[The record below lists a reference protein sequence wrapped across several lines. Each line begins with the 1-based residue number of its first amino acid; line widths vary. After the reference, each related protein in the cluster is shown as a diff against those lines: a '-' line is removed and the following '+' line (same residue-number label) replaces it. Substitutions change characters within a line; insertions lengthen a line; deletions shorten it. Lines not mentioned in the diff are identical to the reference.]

1 MPAPTAP
8 PPSAQALGFNRFS
21 LRVWLLPL
29 GLFLVSCPLWLHW
42 WEPAMFIY
50 LNTLCAPVAAPVWT
64 ALSLLGNGWGVLGV
78 TAPLLV
84 LAPRYMWAWLCAAPF
99 AIVFA
104 RTGKFLLDSPRPAA
118 VVDNAQMRIVGET
131 LHNVAMPS
139 GHTLTAFAVASALY
153 FACPPARRAR
163 YAWLWVLAAGAGLSR
178 VAVGAHWPG
187 DVAVGASLGVLSGL
201 LGNVLVQR
209 MRPRHCQPT
218 AWSLRAV
225 AALVALAVYH
235 LLFDTLDFAQNLQ
248 FQYVL
253 AVAAAGSLAVFV
265 CQNFKYKNSL

>member
-1 MPAPTAP
+1 MSIHPFKLFP
-8 PPSAQALGFNRFS
+8 
-21 LRVWLLPL
+21 LRLWLLPL
-29 GLFLVSCPLWLHW
+29 GLFLVTCPLWLQW
-42 WEPAMFIY
+42 FEPAMFIY

-84 LAPRYMWAWLCAAPF
+84 LAPRLMWAWLCAAPF

-118 VVDNAQMRIVGET
+118 VVDNAHMRIVGET

-153 FACPPARRAR
+153 FAIAPARRAR
-163 YAWLWVLAAGAGLSR
+163 YAWLWILAAGAGLSR
-178 VAVGAHWPG
+178 IAVGAHWPG

-201 LGNVLVQR
+201 LGNVLLKR
-209 MRPRHCQPT
+209 MGPRHCQPT

-235 LLFDTLDFAQNLQ
+235 LLFDTLDFAQNLP

-253 AVAAAGSLAVFV
+253 AVVAGGALAAFAWR
-265 CQNFKYKNSL
+265 NFKHKNSL